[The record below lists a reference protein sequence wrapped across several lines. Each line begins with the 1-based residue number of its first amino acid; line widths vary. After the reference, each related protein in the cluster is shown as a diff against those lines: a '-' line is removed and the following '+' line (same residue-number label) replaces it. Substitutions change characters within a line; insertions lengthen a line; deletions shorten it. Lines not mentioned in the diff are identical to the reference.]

1 MRYQRSSSFD
11 KMYIQWAQIT
21 PEIPKRYKTSF
32 SLSALIHKGIMAHL
46 KDNSTLLKK
55 ADGLVQ
61 QMCAIYERGS
71 YPSVAI
77 ERPWSKFNPKTSGE
91 FARPAALEAY
101 LCREFAR
108 LLSLEAHITV
118 SASRTRHALNDPD
131 LFARLSEDDWDLRA
145 KKLFLFSPERVE
157 ISLNRLEHYTATP
170 AESFQ
175 KHILFT
181 NYRMHIEAFL
191 DLYPRCV
198 KPSLEGAQ
206 MPAYHHVDE
215 NRNGITLVNIGVGP
229 ANAKTI
235 TDHVAVLRP
244 DLMIMVGHCG
254 GLRNHQEIGDYV
266 LASAYMRA
274 DRVMDTVLPVHV
286 PVIPSFLIN
295 MALRREIEAAQIEYR
310 SGTVYTTDNRNWEFN
325 QHTTVEAMKVS
336 RSLAVDME
344 SATIAANGYRY
355 RIPHATLLCV
365 SDKPLHGK
373 PKLSGEAQTF
383 YKNSKE
389 KHLEIAINAV
399 KALREQYPTG
409 LPNDDVRSFDEPLL
423 GNFGKD

>member
-1 MRYQRSSSFD
+1 MTTHLNTDTFASR
-11 KMYIQWAQIT
+11 AA
-21 PEIPKRYKTSF
+21 
-32 SLSALIHKGIMAHL
+32 ALV
-46 KDNSTLLKK
+46 D
-55 ADGLVQ
+55 
-61 QMCAIYERGS
+61 QMCGVYDKGN

-77 ERPWSKFNPKTSGE
+77 DRPWSLFNPIISGD
-91 FARPAALEAY
+91 FARPTALKVY
-101 LCREFAR
+101 LTREFTR
-108 LLSLEAHITV
+108 LLSLGAQITV
-118 SASRTRHALNDPD
+118 TAGRARHALNDPE
-131 LFARLSEDDWDLRA
+131 LFPRLSEDDWDLRA
-145 KKLFLFSPERVE
+145 KKLFLFSPERIE

-191 DLYPRCV
+191 EMYPHCT

-206 MPAYHHVDE
+206 MPAYHHVEE

-235 TDHVAVLRP
+235 TDHIAVLRP

-266 LASAYMRA
+266 LASSYMRA
-274 DRVMDTVLPVHV
+274 DRVMEAVLPVHV

-295 MALRREIEAAQIEYR
+295 MALRREIESAQIEYR

-325 QHTTVEAMKVS
+325 QHTTVEAMKIS

-373 PKLSGEAQTF
+373 PKLSGEAQAF

-399 KALREQYPTG
+399 KTLREQYPTG

-423 GNFGKD
+423 GNFGRD